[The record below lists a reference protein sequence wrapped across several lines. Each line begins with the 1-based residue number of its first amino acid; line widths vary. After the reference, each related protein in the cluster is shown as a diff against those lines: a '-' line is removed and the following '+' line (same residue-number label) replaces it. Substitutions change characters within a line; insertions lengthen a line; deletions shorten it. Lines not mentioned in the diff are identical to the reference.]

1 MIRLAL
7 DAMGGDFGPEV
18 TVVAAIA
25 ALQRYPDLSLT
36 LVGDRDAILRVCE
49 ANRCDDIRLAVH
61 HAPQKVEMDERPSS
75 ALRNKRQL
83 IDKLKGADNP
93 QIAQQQQEAA
103 QLGKAKAE
111 ADIRATNAKANK
123 DEVSAAVDLTSAARE
138 AMAPPEQTA
147 SVQ

>member
-1 MIRLAL
+1 MARVQQIAMDAGAQAPVVKNNVATL
-7 DAMGGDFGPEV
+7 DVDIVIDESPDTVTLQAEQFEQIVSIAQAGIPFPPEV
-18 TVVAAIA
+18 
-25 ALQRYPDLSLT
+25 LL
-36 LVGDRDAILRVCE
+36 E
-49 ANRCDDIRLAVH
+49 
-61 HAPQKVEMDERPSS
+61 ES

-103 QLGKAKAE
+103 SLGKAKAE